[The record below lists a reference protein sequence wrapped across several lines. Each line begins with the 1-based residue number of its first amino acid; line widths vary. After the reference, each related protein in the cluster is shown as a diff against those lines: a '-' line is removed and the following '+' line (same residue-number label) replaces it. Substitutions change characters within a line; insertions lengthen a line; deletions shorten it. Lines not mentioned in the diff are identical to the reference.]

1 MACASQGGKDEQT
14 RNEQISQVPVSGGGM
29 LEATAV
35 RPALLEGC
43 AEMHS
48 MSTTTTSGCYGM
60 GSASWAPLRMECA
73 LWTALLVLSSAVLTA
88 APARCQPPNTMWVVT
103 EAHWSVCSVAFSP
116 DGGILAS
123 GAQMGYDVSGHTKLW
138 RVPDGAPLG
147 SISERTSMVSSVA
160 FSPDGSMIASGS
172 WDKTIKLWRAS
183 DGALIRTLKGF
194 TTGVASIA
202 FSPDGSLLAYAYG
215 EAVGLLLLP
224 GEIVKGDV
232 NGDGKVSIADA
243 ALALRIAVGAV
254 RATIRQVLAG
264 DLVDQDGFIGIAEAV
279 VILRA
284 AVGLEKL

>member
-1 MACASQGGKDEQT
+1 
-14 RNEQISQVPVSGGGM
+14 
-29 LEATAV
+29 
-35 RPALLEGC
+35 
-43 AEMHS
+43 MHS

-160 FSPDGSMIASGS
+160 FSPDGSTIASGGSDKTIKLWRASDGALIRTLEGHTDRVHSVAFSPDGSTIASGS